1 MQKRKLQP
9 IVLRYNILSAGLYRY
24 NVLVDC
30 VGWIGYQCR
39 INTALEGIMG
49 PQQTTLD
56 NIRRDVALM
65 MKQVME
71 DMGC

>member
-1 MQKRKLQP
+1 MKTAQLDM
-9 IVLRYNILSAGLYRY
+9 LRYNILSAGLYRY

-30 VGWIGYQCR
+30 VLGGVGYLSS

-49 PQQTTLD
+49 PHQYSLD
-56 NIRRDVALM
+56 TIRRDVALM

-71 DMGC
+71 ETQ